1 MDASTVDRKLLNVL
15 ASTRDTAEDVDGS
28 DKLMGPGAL
37 VCVSVVNERSAPS
50 LGDFAASKTYFQRN
64 AAHRRSGQIPG
75 RRPVGPIQVYL
86 QG

>member
-37 VCVSVVNERSAPS
+37 VCVVNELQRSAPS
-50 LGDFAASKTYFQRN
+50 LSDFAARLSSDSASQE
-64 AAHRRSGQIPG
+64 RSDTG
-75 RRPVGPIQVYL
+75 YM
-86 QG
+86 